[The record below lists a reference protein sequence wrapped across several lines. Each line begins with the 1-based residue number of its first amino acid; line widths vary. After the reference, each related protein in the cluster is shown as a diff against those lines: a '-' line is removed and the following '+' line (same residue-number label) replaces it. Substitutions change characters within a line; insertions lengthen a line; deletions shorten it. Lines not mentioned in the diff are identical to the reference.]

1 MTNANEDKLREYLRR
16 AIAEAQD
23 AQRRLREVEEAGREP
38 IAIVGMACRL
48 PGGVTSPEELWEL
61 VAAGRDA
68 ITEFPADRGWD
79 LAALLGSGTGPGTS
93 STRYGGFLQDA
104 ADFDAGF
111 FGISPREA
119 LAMDPQQRLL
129 LETSWE
135 AFEGAGID
143 PGTLGGSRTG
153 VFAGLMYHDYQSRL
167 HRVPEELEGFL
178 GNGNAASVAT
188 GRIAYTFGL
197 EGPAVTIDTACSSSL
212 VALHLAVQS
221 LRRGECTLA
230 LAGGVTVMASPN
242 TFVEFSRQR
251 GLAVDGRCKSFA
263 EGADGTGWSEGVG
276 VLVLERLSDAIRNG
290 RRVLAVV
297 RGSAV
302 NQDGASNGLTAPN
315 GPSQERVIGQALADA
330 GLVPGDVD
338 VVEAHG
344 TGTALGDPIEAQALL
359 SVYGRDR
366 VGPLWLG
373 SVKSN
378 LGHAQAAAGV
388 AGVIKMVQAMQH
400 GLLPRTLHVEQP
412 SSHVDWSSGAVSLL
426 TEERPWAVAGR
437 PRRAGVSSFGI
448 SGTNA
453 HVILEEAPPV
463 EEPVVEAAGPVPW
476 VLSARS
482 PEALRELAGRLLTVV
497 DDADLNDVAY
507 TLATARAG
515 LPHRAAAVGRD
526 REELT
531 RELAAVAS
539 GAQPAN
545 PVKGPVKGKVAF
557 LFSGQGSQRPGM
569 GLELYGR
576 YPVFAAAFDEVCA
589 ELDPGLGRS
598 LREVIASGG
607 EALDRTVYT
616 QAALFAVQVALFRL
630 VESWG
635 VRPDYLL
642 GHSIGEVAAA
652 HVAGVLSLADACVL
666 VGARGRLMQGLAPGG
681 AMCVLEAGETE
692 VAPLLSEGVEIA
704 AFNGPGSVVVSG
716 DVVEVERVE
725 AFVAGL
731 GRRTRWLRVGHAF
744 HSRRMEPMLEAFA
757 GVVGGLTFH
766 EPSIPIVSTLTG
778 RPTSEIASA
787 GYWVRQVREPVRFA
801 QALEWLRGV
810 PLLVEVGPDAV
821 LAAMAGDREVLPL
834 LRRGV
839 GEVEAVMIAL
849 AGLYVRGAGLRWP
862 AVLSGRLVDVPTY
875 PFQRR
880 RYWLAPTSGADAAGL
895 GLTPAG
901 HPLLGAA
908 VTLAD
913 GDGLLLTGRLSA
925 QTHPWLADH
934 VVAGTPMLPGTALV
948 ELAVRA
954 ADQVGCDH
962 LEELTLEA
970 PLVLPERGA
979 VSVQLLAGPADQ
991 AGRREV
997 SIYSSSEGE
1006 DWTRHATGTITPGP
1020 AGRGTG
1026 GQTLGVWPPPGAE
1039 PVELDGHYEA
1049 LAEAGLGYGPA
1060 FQGLRAVWRAGDD
1073 VYAEVVLPEAAG
1085 ADTYGLH
1092 PALLDA
1098 VLHALAVAAPPAAG
1112 QTPRIPFS
1120 WSGVTLHA
1128 AAATTLRA
1136 RLSPA
1141 GADAVS
1147 IVTADATGAPVIM
1160 VDSLVLRPLAAAAP
1174 RHDDSLFRVEWTP
1187 VPVEAGENA
1196 GVTVVHCEPHET
1208 GDLAADAH
1216 ASVHGA
1222 LAAVQEWLAAEPG
1235 GDARLMIVTRRAVAA
1250 VSGDPAPDPAAAAI
1264 WGLVRGAQGE
1274 HPGRILLVDT
1284 DTPADSAGLIVS
1296 TEPQIAIRAGTAYTP
1311 RLARMSTHPGLVPP
1325 ASSDW
1330 RLEVTAKG
1338 TLDNLTLSVH
1348 TPEELAPGQVRVRVR
1363 AAGVNFRDVLIALDM
1378 YPADVPLGGEGAGT
1392 VIEVG
1397 SGVTGLAP
1405 GDRVFGLFSHAF
1417 GTSALAD
1424 HRMLARIPGGWSY
1437 EEAASVPIAYL
1448 TAYHG
1453 LVELARLEEGE
1464 RVLVHAATG
1473 GVGSAAVALAQHL
1486 GAEVFATASPGKW
1499 DALRERGLDDAH
1511 IASSRTLDFATA
1523 FTGGM
1528 DVVLNSLTGEFL
1540 DASLRML
1547 AYGGRFLE
1555 MGKTDLRSPTSLPGI
1570 DYRPFDLML
1579 VDPARIQSM
1588 LADLLALFESGALRL
1603 PPITTGDVRRAP
1615 EVFRHVSQA
1624 QHIGKVVLTV
1634 PRPLWDPQGTV
1645 LVTGGTGTLGRLVAR
1660 HLVSVHGVRDV
1671 VLVGR
1676 RVVAGFDELPGVRVV
1691 AADVMDRSAMAA
1703 LVGSLPD
1710 LSVVVHAAGVVDDGV
1725 VAGLS
1730 AEQVDRVLA
1739 AKVTGGTVLHEVTRD
1754 RDLAGFIVFSSAVG
1768 TLGGAGQAAYGAANA
1783 FLDALVAQRVER
1795 GLPGVSLAWGLWA
1808 ESSGMTS
1815 GLGAADLA
1823 RMARSGVAPLTT
1835 EHALG
1840 LLDAA
1845 LTVAEPVQ
1853 VPIALDLAAL
1863 RGGAELPTMLRG
1875 LVKAPVRRTT
1885 ARSATETSYAQ
1896 RLAAIPD
1903 ADRDRALLDLTRE
1916 HAAAVLGH
1924 AGPDAVDGE
1933 RPFKDLGFDSL
1944 TGVEYRN
1951 RLTAATGLRLPATL
1965 TFDYPTPVA
1974 LAAHLRHELLGSS
1987 PVGTAPV
1994 VADVS
1999 GDPVVIVGMACR
2011 YPGGVASPEDL
2022 WELVASGED
2031 AIGGFPTDRGW
2042 DLGALFD
2049 PDPERSGCSYVREGG
2064 FLYDAAQFDAG
2075 FFGISPREALAM
2087 DPQQRLL
2094 LETSW
2099 EAFEQAGIDP
2109 AALRGEPAGV
2119 FVGGMYQEY
2128 GPPFGQGAEGVEGHL
2143 LTGSAAS
2150 VLSGRIAY
2158 TFGLEGPAVTVDTA
2172 CSSSLVAMHLAA
2184 RALRSG
2190 ECSLALVGGVTVMSS
2205 AGVFVEFS
2213 RQGGLAVDGRCKSFA
2228 EGADGTGWS
2237 EGVGVLVLERLSD
2250 ARRNGHRVLA
2260 VFRGSAVNQD
2270 GASNG
2275 LTAPNGPSQERVI
2288 GQALADAGL
2297 VPGDVDVVE
2306 AHGTGTALGDP
2317 IEAQALLSAYGRD
2330 RVGPLWLGSVKS
2342 NLGHAQAA
2350 AGVAGVI
2357 KMVLAM
2363 QHGLLPRTLHVD
2375 APSSHVD
2382 WSLGAVE
2389 LLTEQRPWVV
2399 AGRPR
2404 RAGVSSFG
2412 ISGTNAHVI
2421 LEEAPAQAP
2430 VAEASGE
2437 APVLLSARSADA
2449 LRVQAAELAAFL
2461 RKNREVPVGDV
2472 AYSSA
2477 QRPVFAHRAAI
2488 VSGDRDELLAK
2499 LTEVGETAP
2508 VSPGKVAFLFSGQ
2521 GSQRPGMG
2529 LELYGRYPVFAAA
2542 FDEVCAELD
2551 PLLGRSLREVI
2562 AADGQAL
2569 DRTVYTQAALFAVQV
2584 ALFRLVGSWGV
2595 RPDYLLGHSIGEV
2608 AAAQVA
2614 GVLSLTDACVLVAA
2628 RGRLMQALPAGGVM
2642 CVLEAGEAEITP
2654 LLSEGVEIA
2663 AFNGPGSVVVSGDA
2677 GQVERIEARVAGLGR
2692 RTRRLRVSHAFHSH
2706 RMDPMLGEFAGVVRG
2721 LRFQPPSIPIVST
2734 LTGEPTPDIAT
2745 AGYWVR
2751 QVREPVRF
2759 AQALEWLREVPVLVE
2774 VGPDAALTAMAADR
2788 EVIPLLR
2795 RGKDEPRTLLT
2806 ALGEAHARGARVDWR
2821 AMLTGTLI
2829 DLPTYPFEREPY
2841 WLAPTP
2847 GGDPA
2852 GLGLVPAGHP
2862 LLGAA
2867 VSLAEEG
2874 GIVVTGRLST
2884 RSHPWLADHVVGGA
2898 HVIPAAVFAELAL
2911 HAAAH
2916 AGRDQI
2922 GELSLETPLVIPE
2935 NGEVTVQI
2943 RVDPDGHALIVHAR
2957 PDTHQ
2962 PWTRHATAT
2971 LGTAPPES
2979 GPEPDLANRPP
2990 GADPADVDTLYT
3002 ALSAAG
3008 LNYGPAFQGL
3018 QAAWRHGGRAYA
3030 DVALPEPQ
3038 RPGADRYILH
3048 PALLDAALHAA
3059 VLGVLPD
3066 TEAARIP
3073 FVMTGVRVRVPGVT
3087 AARARLT
3094 PLTPDSLALTLADAT
3109 GRTVATVDAI
3119 TFRPLPHARLDR
3131 DMYCVDWAEV
3141 EALDAVPEAGVVV
3154 LGEPYDGIAAP
3165 AYPGLAALP
3174 IGAQAPEFVL
3184 APLTAALETGQA
3196 RRREDEVTAVHRTA
3210 ERALAL
3216 ARDWLADDRLPGAR
3230 LVLLTRGAMAPR
3242 SGDDVTDLAGAA
3254 AWGLLRSTQSEHPGR
3269 FVLLDLDGTAESQD
3283 GVRNALA
3290 TGEPQLALRGG
3301 RILAPRLAR
3310 ARIQDEAP
3318 TAYDPEGTVLI
3329 TGATGALGTLLARH
3343 LVAEHGVRRLL
3354 LAGRSGPDAP
3364 GAPGLRAELEGLGAH
3379 VEFVAC
3385 DVSQRDQ
3392 VAALVGAVDPEH
3404 PLTAVVH
3411 AAGVLDDGVL
3421 ESLTPERLAAVLR
3434 PKADAALHLHDL
3446 TQGLAAFVLFSSAA
3460 ATFGTPG
3467 QANYAAANAV
3477 LDALAQRRRARGLPA
3492 TSLAWGLW
3500 DVGTGM
3506 AGTARPGTAA
3516 LTPEAGLASFDTADR
3531 YGQAVLL
3538 PARLDL
3544 AAAARSGEVPHLLR
3558 GLVRTRRRPAES
3570 GGPQLAR
3577 RLAGLSGEERER
3589 VAQEA
3594 VRAEVAAVLGHRG
3607 PEAVPL
3613 TATFAELGLDSL
3625 TAVELRNA
3633 LATRTGARL
3642 PATLVFDHPTSAAL
3656 AAFLLQEL
3664 LDTPA
3669 APALMVENRPSAD
3682 EPIAI
3687 VAMACRY
3694 PGGVR
3699 SPEDL
3704 WDLVAAGGDAI
3715 SRFPTDR
3722 GWDLSALYD
3731 PDPDRP
3737 GTSYTREGGFLYDAD
3752 RFDADLFGIGPR
3764 EALAMDPQQ
3773 RLLLETSWE
3782 AFERAGLDP
3791 TSMSGSDTGVFVGV
3805 MYHDYVT
3812 LVPSVPSDLEGY
3824 VGTGT
3829 AGSVASGRLAYTFG
3843 LEGPAV
3849 TVDTACSS
3857 SLVAM
3862 HLAAQALRRGECSL
3876 ALAGGVTVMAT
3887 PGVFVEFS
3895 RQRGL
3900 APDGR
3905 CKSFAEGADGT
3916 GWSEGVGLVLLERLS
3931 DARRNGHRVLAV
3943 LRGSAVNQDGASNGL
3958 TAPNGPS
3965 QQRVIRRALADA
3977 GLVPGDVDVVE
3988 AHGTGTALG
3997 DPIEAQALL
4006 SVYGRDRV
4014 GPLWLGSVKSNLGHA
4029 QAAAGVA
4036 GVIKMVQAMRHGVL
4050 PRTLHVDAPSSHVD
4064 WASGAV
4070 SLLTEERPWAVAGRP
4085 RRAGVSSFGISGTN
4099 AHLILEAAV
4108 AAEPEPVAD
4117 QETGPLPWVLS
4128 AATEPALREQ
4138 ARRLLTRLERDP
4150 APDLAGLGLALATT
4164 RASLERRAVLVGD
4177 DVPAFAR
4184 GLAVLAEGEPA
4195 AGVVRGSASAE
4206 TRAVFVFPGQ
4216 GPQWLGMGAALL
4228 DSSPVFA
4235 ARIAE
4240 CAQALAPYVDFSLE
4254 DVLRGKGDLQ
4264 RVDVVQP
4271 ALWATM
4277 VALAE
4282 LWRAHGVE
4290 PAAVVGH
4297 SQGEIAAACVA
4308 GALSLADGARVVAL
4322 RSRALR
4328 ALAGTGGMASV
4339 LAPPDRLDLH
4349 GTGLAVAAVN
4359 APSAVVVAGDGAAL
4373 DALIV
4378 RCEAEG
4384 IRTRRLPVD
4393 YASHSPGV
4401 EPIRDELRAALAGIV
4416 PRPPAVP
4423 FLSTVTGQWVE
4434 GDLLDAEYWYRNLR
4448 QPVLFAEAT
4457 HALLG
4462 RGHRTFLEVSPHP
4475 VLAPSLQESGEQA
4488 ELAVTV
4494 AATLRRDDGGLDRF
4508 LTALGEAYAGG
4519 VRVDWRAAYEGR
4531 TATRAELP
4539 TYAFQ
4544 RRRYWLEGAPSTAGA
4559 DPAETAFWEAVASAD
4574 ADQVARTLG
4583 VDDPGSLGTVLPA
4596 LTAWHAGR
4604 RERTATTSWRYEV
4617 TWTPV
4622 APEASGLSGTW
4633 LLVVPETSAA
4643 SASAAFCAAAL
4654 AEAGAEVVT
4663 VTRGLRCA
4671 LPDGLAG
4678 VVSLL
4683 ALDDAPVPGHP
4694 AVSAGLAATVAL
4706 VQELDGADVPL
4717 WLVTRGGVRTG
4728 GSDGPGEPGQA
4739 QVWGL
4744 GRTVALE
4751 LPRLW
4756 GGLVDLPA
4764 ALDARAATHLTRALA
4779 GAGGEDQLSVRPSGL
4794 LARRL
4799 TRLPTPAS
4807 KPGFRPRG
4815 TVLVTGGTGGFGAHV
4830 ARWLADLG
4838 AEHLVLVPEHPGA
4851 DDLDPG
4857 AFGGTRVTVAACD
4870 LTDRVALAALL
4881 AEHPPTAVFHT
4892 AGALNAV
4899 ALAGTTPAELDT
4911 ALGAKA
4917 LAATHL
4923 HELLAG
4929 HELDAFVLFSSI
4941 AGTWG
4946 SGGQA
4951 AYAAANAHLDA
4962 LAEHRRAQGLPAT
4975 AVAWGLWAEVD
4986 LGDPAA
4992 EAGRREQLRRRGV
5005 SPMPPALALAAL
5017 GQALGED
5024 RPALVLADM
5033 DWERFVPTFTALR
5046 RRPFVEDL
5054 PEVAALLR
5062 AAAESRLA
5070 DAASAELPRRLA
5082 GLTDAERRRRL
5093 LRAVRGEIAA
5103 VLGHDGVDAV
5113 EPGRQLRELGLDSLA
5128 AVNLRNRLG
5137 AATGLDLPPT
5147 LVFDHPTAEDLAAH
5161 LGARLDEAAGPS
5173 LDDALAEV
5181 AAAMAAIPPGDPA
5194 AERAAARLQALLG
5207 ELAARHEPPAPP
5219 SEAVAE
5225 RLRVASDAELFDFL
5239 DAELEG

>member
-23 AQRRLREVEEAGREP
+23 AQRRLREVEEADREP
-38 IAIVGMACRL
+38 IAIVGMACRF
-48 PGGVTSPEELWEL
+48 PGGVTSPEELWDL
-61 VAAGRDA
+61 VVAGRDA

-79 LAALLGSGTGPGTS
+79 LTALLGSGTGPGTS
-93 STRYGGFLQDA
+93 STRYGGFLQGA

-135 AFEGAGID
+135 AFERAGID
-143 PGTLGGSRTG
+143 PGSLSGSSTG

-188 GRIAYTFGL
+188 GRVAYTFGL

-263 EGADGTGWSEGVG
+263 EAADGTGWSEGVG
-276 VLVLERLSDAIRNG
+276 VLVVERLSDATRNG
-290 RRVLAVV
+290 HRVLAVL

-315 GPSQERVIGQALADA
+315 GPSQQRVIGRALADA
-330 GLVPGDVD
+330 GLVPGDID

-344 TGTALGDPIEAQALL
+344 TGTSLGDPIEAQALIAA
-359 SVYGRDR
+359 YGQGRDR
-366 VGPLWLG
+366 PLWLG

-378 LGHAQAAAGV
+378 IGHTQAAAGV
-388 AGVIKMVQAMQH
+388 AGVIKMVQAMRH
-400 GLLPRTLHVEQP
+400 GTLPATLHVDEP
-412 SSHVDWSSGAVSLL
+412 SSHVDWSAGAVELV
-426 TEERPWAVAGR
+426 TERQPWLVADR

-453 HVILEEAPPV
+453 HVILEEAPAQA
-463 EEPVVEAAGPVPW
+463 EEDRVAVAGPVPW

-482 PEALRELAGRLLTVV
+482 PEALRAQAGWLLTIV

-507 TLATARAG
+507 SLATARAG
-515 LPHRAAAVGRD
+515 LPHRAAVVGRD

-531 RELAAVAS
+531 RALTAVAS
-539 GAQPAN
+539 GAQLAN
-545 PVKGPVKGKVAF
+545 PVKGNKTAF

-569 GLELYGR
+569 GLELCGR

-589 ELDPGLGRS
+589 ELDPHMDRP
-598 LREVIASGG
+598 LREVIAEGG
-607 EALDRTVYT
+607 EALDQTGFT
-616 QAALFAVQVALFRL
+616 QTALFAVQVALFRL

-642 GHSIGEVAAA
+642 GHSIGELAVA

-666 VGARGRLMQGLAPGG
+666 VGARARLMQGLAAGG
-681 AMCVLEAGETE
+681 GMCVLVAGEAE
-692 VAPLLSEGVEIA
+692 VVPLLSDGVEVA
-704 AFNGPGSVVVSG
+704 AVNGPGSVVVSG
-716 DVVEVERVE
+716 DVGEVARVE
-725 AFVAGL
+725 AYFAGL
-731 GRRTRWLRVGHAF
+731 GRRTRWLRVSHAF
-744 HSRRMEPMLEAFA
+744 HSRRVEPMLEAFA
-757 GVVGGLTFH
+757 GVAEGLSFKA
-766 EPSIPIVSTLTG
+766 PSIPVVSTLTG
-778 RPTSEIASA
+778 ELAPEIASP
-787 GYWVRQVREPVRFA
+787 GYWVRQVREPVRFGR
-801 QALEWLRGV
+801 ALDWLRDV
-810 PLLVEVGPDAV
+810 PVLVEVGPDAV
-821 LAAMAGDREVLPL
+821 LTAMAADRDVVPL
-834 LRRGV
+834 LRKDK
-839 GEVEAVMIAL
+839 GEAEAVVTAL
-849 AGLYVRGAGLRWP
+849 ADLHVRGARPRW
-862 AVLSGRLVDVPTY
+862 SGRLVDLPTY
-875 PFQRR
+875 PFQRQ

-908 VTLAD
+908 VSLAD

-925 QTHPWLADH
+925 DTHAWLADH
-934 VVAGTPMLPGTALV
+934 VVAGTSMLPGTALV

-962 LEELTLEA
+962 VEELTLEA

-979 VSVQLLAGPADQ
+979 VSVQLLVGPADQ

-997 SIYSSSEGE
+997 SIYSSPSGE
-1006 DWTRHATGTITPGP
+1006 DWTRHATGTVTPEP
-1020 AGRGTG
+1020 AGRGTD
-1026 GQTLGVWPPPGAE
+1026 GQALGTWPPPGAD
-1039 PVELDGHYEA
+1039 PVELDGLYEA

-1060 FQGLRAVWRAGDD
+1060 FRGLRAVWRAGDD
-1073 VYAEVVLPEAAG
+1073 VYAEVALPEAAG
-1085 ADTYGLH
+1085 ADAYGLH

-1098 VLHALAVAAPPAAG
+1098 VLHALAAAAPPAAG
-1112 QTPRIPFS
+1112 QVPRIPFS

-1141 GADAVS
+1141 GGDAVS
-1147 IVTADATGAPVIM
+1147 IIAADATGAPVVM
-1160 VDSLVLRPLAAAAP
+1160 VDSLVLRPLAATAP

-1187 VPVEAGENA
+1187 VPVEAEELG
-1196 GVTVVHCEPHET
+1196 GVTVVRCEPHET

-1222 LAAVQEWLAAEPG
+1222 LAAIHEWLAGEPG
-1235 GDARLMIVTRRAVAA
+1235 DDARLLIVTRRAVAA
-1250 VSGDPAPDPAAAAI
+1250 VPGDPAPDPAAAAI

-1284 DTPADSAGLIVS
+1284 DAPADPAGLMVAA
-1296 TEPQIAIRAGTAYTP
+1296 EPQIAIRAGLAYAP
-1311 RLARMSTHPGLVPP
+1311 RLARMSTHPGLVLP
-1325 ASSDW
+1325 ASPNW
-1330 RLEVTAKG
+1330 RLDVTAKG
-1338 TLDNLTLSVH
+1338 TLDDLALSAYTEV
-1348 TPEELAPGQVRVRVR
+1348 ELAPGQVRVRVR

-1397 SGVTGLAP
+1397 PGVTGLAP

-1417 GTSALAD
+1417 GTSAVAD
-1424 HRMLARIPGGWSY
+1424 HRMLAPIPSGWSY

-1448 TAYHG
+1448 TAYYG
-1453 LVELARLEEGE
+1453 LVELAGLEEGE

-1499 DALRERGLDDAH
+1499 GALRERGLDDAH
-1511 IASSRTLDFATA
+1511 IASSRTLDFATT

-1540 DASLRML
+1540 EASLRML
-1547 AYGGRFLE
+1547 THGGRFLE
-1555 MGKTDLRSPTSLPGI
+1555 MGKTDLRDPANLPGM

-1579 VDPARIQSM
+1579 VEPARIQSM
-1588 LADLLALFESGALRL
+1588 LVDLLALFESGALRL
-1603 PPITTGDVRRAP
+1603 PPITTWDVRRAP
-1615 EVFRHVSQA
+1615 EAFRHVSQA
-1624 QHIGKVVLTV
+1624 LHIGKVVLTV
-1634 PRPLWDPQGTV
+1634 PRPLWAPGGTV

-1676 RVVAGFDELPGVRVV
+1676 RGVAVDVPGVRVV
-1691 AADVMDRSAMAA
+1691 AADVTDRSAMAA
-1703 LVGSLPD
+1703 LAGSLPD
-1710 LSVVVHAAGVVDDGV
+1710 LSVVIHAAGVVDDGM
-1725 VAGLS
+1725 VAGLD
-1730 AEQVDRVLA
+1730 AGQVDRVLA
-1739 AKVTGGTVLHEVTRD
+1739 AKVTGGTVLHEVT

-1783 FLDALVAQRVER
+1783 FLDALVTQRVER

-1823 RMARSGVAPLTT
+1823 RMSRSGVAPLTT
-1835 EHALG
+1835 EHALD

-1845 LTVAEPVQ
+1845 LDVAEPVQ
-1853 VPIALDLAAL
+1853 VPVALDLAAF
-1863 RGGAELPTMLRG
+1863 RGGAEVPAMLRG
-1875 LVKAPVRRTT
+1875 LVKAPVRRAT

-1896 RLAAIPD
+1896 RLAAMPD

-1924 AGPDAVDGE
+1924 ARPDAVDGE

-1974 LAAHLRHELLGSS
+1974 LATHLRRELLGSS
-1987 PVGTAPV
+1987 PVVAAPV
-1994 VADVS
+1994 ATDVS
-1999 GDPVVIVGMACR
+1999 DDPVVIVGMACR

-2022 WELVASGED
+2022 WELVASGGD

-2042 DLGALFD
+2042 DLGTLFD
-2049 PDPERSGCSYVREGG
+2049 PDPERSGRSYVRDGG
-2064 FLYDAAQFDAG
+2064 FLHDATYFDAG

-2099 EAFEQAGIDP
+2099 EAFERAGIDP
-2109 AALRGEPAGV
+2109 AELRGEPAGV

-2150 VLSGRIAY
+2150 VLSGRVAY
-2158 TFGLEGPAVTVDTA
+2158 AFGLEGPAVTVDTA

-2184 RALRSG
+2184 RALRQG

-2205 AGVFVEFS
+2205 PGVFVEFS
-2213 RQGGLAVDGRCKSFA
+2213 RQRGLAPDGRCKSFA

-2250 ARRNGHRVLA
+2250 ATRNGHQVLA
-2260 VFRGSAVNQD
+2260 TLRGSAVNQD

-2275 LTAPNGPSQERVI
+2275 LTAPNGPSQQRVI
-2288 GQALADAGL
+2288 GQALADARL
-2297 VPGDVDVVE
+2297 AAGDVDAVE

-2317 IEAQALLSAYGRD
+2317 IEAQALIAAYGQGRD
-2330 RVGPLWLGSVKS
+2330 RPLWLGSVKS
-2342 NLGHAQAA
+2342 NIGHSQAA

-2357 KMVLAM
+2357 KMVQAM
-2363 QHGLLPRTLHVD
+2363 RHGLLPRTLHVD
-2375 APSSHVD
+2375 EPTPHVD
-2382 WSLGAVE
+2382 WSSSAVS
-2389 LLTEQRPWVV
+2389 LLTEQQPWP
-2399 AGRPR
+2399 AADRLR

-2421 LEEAPAQAP
+2421 LEEAPRQAP
-2430 VAEASGE
+2430 MAEAPGE

-2449 LRVQAAELAAFL
+2449 LRAQAAELAAFL
-2461 RKNREVPVGDV
+2461 RKNRDVPVGDV

-2488 VSGDRDELLAK
+2488 VAGDRDELLAK
-2499 LTEVGETAP
+2499 LAEVGDTAP

-2521 GSQRPGMG
+2521 GSQRLGMG
-2529 LELYGRYPVFAAA
+2529 LGLYDRYPVFAAA
-2542 FDEVCAELD
+2542 FDQVCAE
-2551 PLLGRSLREVI
+2551 LGRSLREVI
-2562 AADGQAL
+2562 AGDGEAL
-2569 DRTVYTQAALFAVQV
+2569 DQTVHTQAALFAVQV
-2584 ALFRLVGSWGV
+2584 ALFRLVESWGV
-2595 RPDYLLGHSIGEV
+2595 RPDYLLGHSIGEL
-2608 AAAQVA
+2608 AAAHVA
-2614 GVLSLTDACVLVAA
+2614 GVLSLVDACVLVGA
-2628 RGRLMQALPAGGVM
+2628 RGRLMQALAPGGAM
-2642 CVLEAGEAEITP
+2642 CVLEVGEAEVAP
-2654 LLSEGVEIA
+2654 VLSGGVEIA
-2663 AFNGPGSVVVSGDA
+2663 AFNGPRSLVISGDV
-2677 GQVERIEARVAGLGR
+2677 GEVERVAAYVAGLGR
-2692 RTRRLRVSHAFHSH
+2692 RTRRLRVSHAFHSR
-2706 RMDPMLGEFAGVVRG
+2706 RMEPMLETFAAVAQG
-2721 LRFQPPSIPIVST
+2721 LTFRQPSIPIVST
-2734 LTGEPTPDIAT
+2734 LTGRPTPDIAT
-2745 AGYWVR
+2745 PGYWVR

-2759 AQALEWLREVPVLVE
+2759 AQALEWLRDVPVLVE
-2774 VGPDAALTAMAADR
+2774 VGPDAALTALAGDR
-2788 EVIPLLR
+2788 EVLPLLR
-2795 RGKDEPRTLLT
+2795 RGKDEPHELLT
-2806 ALGEAHARGARVDWR
+2806 ALATAHTRGAHVDWG
-2821 AMLTGTLI
+2821 AGLTGTLVA
-2829 DLPTYPFEREPY
+2829 LPTYPFEREPY

-2852 GLGLVPAGHP
+2852 GFGLAPAGHP

-2874 GIVVTGRLST
+2874 GVVVTGRLST
-2884 RSHPWLADHVVGGA
+2884 WSHPWLADHVVAGA
-2898 HVIPAAVFAELAL
+2898 HVMPAAVIAELAL

-2916 AGRDQI
+2916 VGRDQI

-2935 NGEVTVQI
+2935 GGEVTVQI
-2943 RVDPDGHALIVHAR
+2943 WVDADGHALTIHAR
-2957 PDTHQ
+2957 PGTDQ

-2971 LGTAPPES
+2971 LGASPPER
-2979 GPEPDLANRPP
+2979 GPEPDLANWPP
-2990 GADPADVDTLYT
+2990 EGDPADVDTLYT

-3008 LNYGPAFQGL
+3008 LDYGPAFQGL

-3030 DVALPEPQ
+3030 DVVLPAPQ
-3038 RPGADRYILH
+3038 QTGADRYVLH

-3059 VLGVLPD
+3059 GLGVLPG

-3119 TFRPLPHARLDR
+3119 TFRPLPPARPGG

-3141 EALDAVPEAGVVV
+3141 EALDAVSEAGVAV
-3154 LGEPYDGIAAP
+3154 LGELYEGIAAP
-3165 AYPGLAALP
+3165 VYPDLATLP

-3184 APLTAALETGQA
+3184 VPLTAAHETGQA
-3196 RRREDEVTAVHRTA
+3196 GRREDEVAAVHRTA

-3230 LVLLTRGAMAPR
+3230 LVLLTQGAMAPR
-3242 SGDDVTDLAGAA
+3242 PGDDVTDLAGAA
-3254 AWGLLRSTQSEHPGR
+3254 AWGLIRSAQSEHPGR
-3269 FVLLDLDGTAESQD
+3269 FVLLDLDETAASRD
-3283 GVRNALA
+3283 SVRNALA

-3301 RILAPRLAR
+3301 TSLAPRLAR
-3310 ARIQDEAP
+3310 ARTRDEAP

-3329 TGATGALGTLLARH
+3329 TGATGALGGLLARH
-3343 LVAEHGVRRLL
+3343 LVSERGVRRLL
-3354 LAGRSGPDAP
+3354 LASRSGPDAP
-3364 GAPGLRAELEGLGAH
+3364 GAPGLRAELAGLGAH

-3385 DVSQRDQ
+3385 DVSHRDQ
-3392 VAALVGAVDPEH
+3392 VAALVGAIDPEH

-3421 ESLTPERLAAVLR
+3421 ESLTPDRLAAVLR

-3446 TQGLAAFVLFSSAA
+3446 TRGLAAFVLFSSAA
-3460 ATFGTPG
+3460 AAFGTPG

-3500 DVGTGM
+3500 DVESGM

-3516 LTPEAGLASFDTADR
+3516 LTPEAGLASFDTADQ

-3544 AAAARSGEVPHLLR
+3544 AAVARSGEVPHLLR
-3558 GLVRTRRRPAES
+3558 GLVRTRRHPAES
-3570 GGPQLAR
+3570 GGPQLTR

-3589 VAQEA
+3589 AALEA
-3594 VRAEVAAVLGHRG
+3594 VRAEVATVLGHRG
-3607 PEAVPL
+3607 PEAVPP

-3625 TAVELRNA
+3625 TAVELRNG

-3642 PATLVFDHPTSAAL
+3642 PATLVFDHPTPAAL
-3656 AAFLLQEL
+3656 AGFLLREI
-3664 LDTPA
+3664 LDVPATPTS
-3669 APALMVENRPSAD
+3669 VVVDRPSAD

-3715 SRFPTDR
+3715 SPFPADR

-3737 GTSYTREGGFLYDAD
+3737 GTSYTREGGFLHDAD

-3773 RLLLETSWE
+3773 RLLLEVGWE
-3782 AFERAGLDP
+3782 TFERAGLDP
-3791 TSMSGSDTGVFVGV
+3791 TSVSGGDTGVFVGV

-3812 LVPSVPSDLEGY
+3812 LLPSVPSDLEGY

-3829 AGSVASGRLAYTFG
+3829 AGSVVSGRLAYAFG

-3849 TVDTACSS
+3849 TIDTACSS

-3862 HLAAQALRRGECSL
+3862 HLAAQALRRGECSM

-3887 PGVFVEFS
+3887 PGTFVEFS

-3900 APDGR
+3900 AADGR
-3905 CKSFAEGADGT
+3905 CKSFAASADGT
-3916 GWSEGVGLVLLERLS
+3916 GWAEGVGLLLLERLS
-3931 DARRNGHRVLAV
+3931 DATRNGHQVLAV

-3977 GLVPGDVDVVE
+3977 RLAPGDIDVVE
-3988 AHGTGTALG
+3988 AHGTGTSLG
-3997 DPIEAQALL
+3997 DPIEAQALIAA
-4006 SVYGRDRV
+4006 YGQGRER
-4014 GPLWLGSVKSNLGHA
+4014 PLLLGSVKSNIGHT

-4036 GVIKMVQAMRHGVL
+4036 GVIKMVQAMRHGTL
-4050 PRTLHVDAPSSHVD
+4050 PATLHVDEPTPHVD
-4064 WASGAV
+4064 WSAGAV
-4070 SLLTEERPWAVAGRP
+4070 ELVTERQPWSTADRP

-4099 AHLILEAAV
+4099 AHVILEAAP
-4108 AAEPEPVAD
+4108 AEPEPVVNP
-4117 QETGPLPWVLS
+4117 EPGLLPWVLS

-4164 RASLERRAVLVGD
+4164 RAGLEQRAVLVGD
-4177 DVPAFAR
+4177 DVPAFTR
-4184 GLAVLAEGEPA
+4184 GLAALAEGEPA
-4195 AGVVRGSASAE
+4195 AGVVRGSARAE
-4206 TRAVFVFPGQ
+4206 TGAVFVFPGQ

-4254 DVLRGKGDLQ
+4254 DVLRGKGDLE

-4271 ALWATM
+4271 ALWSMM

-4282 LWRAHGVE
+4282 LWRAYGVR

-4339 LAPPDRLDLH
+4339 LASPDQLDLD

-4359 APSAVVVAGDGAAL
+4359 APSSVVVAGDGEAL
-4373 DALIV
+4373 DALV
-4378 RCEAEG
+4378 ARCEAEG
-4384 IRTRRLPVD
+4384 IRARRLPVD

-4448 QPVLFAEAT
+4448 QTVLFAEAT
-4457 HALLG
+4457 HALLD

-4475 VLAPSLQESGEQA
+4475 VLAAGIQESGEQA

-4508 LTALGEAYAGG
+4508 LTGLGEAYVNGLTVNWRVAYDGG
-4519 VRVDWRAAYEGR
+4519 P
-4531 TATRAELP
+4531 ATRVELP

-4544 RRRYWLEGAPSTAGA
+4544 RRRYWLEAEPPTAGA
-4559 DPAETAFWEAVASAD
+4559 DPAEAAFWAAVASAD
-4574 ADQVARTLG
+4574 AEQVARTLG
-4583 VDDPGSLGTVLPA
+4583 VDDPGPLGAVLPA
-4596 LTAWHAGR
+4596 LTDWHARR
-4604 RERTATTSWRYEV
+4604 RERAETTSWRYEV

-4622 APEASGLSGTW
+4622 APETAGLSGTW
-4633 LLVVPETSAA
+4633 LLVVPETPTA
-4643 SASAAFCAAAL
+4643 SESAAFCAAAL
-4654 AEAGAEVVT
+4654 AEAGAKVET
-4663 VTRGLRCA
+4663 VTPGPRFA

-4683 ALDDAPVPGHP
+4683 ALDDAPMPGHP

-4706 VQELDGADVPL
+4706 VQDLDGADVPL
-4717 WLVTRGGVRTG
+4717 WLLTRGGVRTG
-4728 GSDGPGEPGQA
+4728 ASDGPGAPGQA

-4756 GGLVDLPA
+4756 GGLADLPA

-4779 GAGGEDQLSVRPSGL
+4779 GAGDEDQLAVRPSGL

-4799 TRLPTPAS
+4799 TRMPAPAPG
-4807 KPGFRPRG
+4807 PGFRPRG
-4815 TVLVTGGTGGFGAHV
+4815 TVLVTGGTSGFGAHV

-4838 AEHLVLVPEHPGA
+4838 AEHLVLVPEHSGA
-4851 DDLDPG
+4851 GDLDPA
-4857 AFGGTRVTVAACD
+4857 AFGGTRVTVAGCD
-4870 LTDRVALAALL
+4870 LTDRAALAALL
-4881 AEHPPTAVFHT
+4881 AEHPPAAVFHT
-4892 AGALNAV
+4892 AGALNAA
-4899 ALAGTTPAELDT
+4899 ALADTTPAELDT
-4911 ALGAKA
+4911 VLGTKALG
-4917 LAATHL
+4917 ATHL
-4923 HELLAG
+4923 HELLAD

-4941 AGTWG
+4941 AGVWG

-4962 LAEHRRAQGLPAT
+4962 LAEHRRAQGLPAA

-4992 EAGRREQLRRRGV
+4992 EAERREQLRRRGV
-5005 SPMPPALALAAL
+5005 PPMPPALALAAL

-5024 RPALVLADM
+5024 RPALVLADV
-5033 DWERFVPTFTALR
+5033 DWERFVPAFTALR
-5046 RRPFVEDL
+5046 PRPFVEDL
-5054 PEVAALLR
+5054 PEVARLLR
-5062 AAAESRLA
+5062 AAAESQLA
-5070 DAASAELPRRLA
+5070 DAESAELPRRLA
-5082 GLTDAERRRRL
+5082 GLTDTERRRQL

-5103 VLGHDGVDAV
+5103 VLGHDGADAV
-5113 EPGRQLRELGLDSLA
+5113 EPGRQLRDLGLDSLA

-5147 LVFDHPTAEDLAAH
+5147 LVFDHPTAEDLVAH
-5161 LGARLDEAAGPS
+5161 LGARLDEAARPS
-5173 LDDALAEV
+5173 LDDALAGM
-5181 AAAMAAIPPGDPA
+5181 ATAMAAIPPGDPA
-5194 AERAAARLQALLG
+5194 AERVAARLRSLLG
-5207 ELAARHEPPAPP
+5207 ELTARHEPPGPP
-5219 SEAVAE
+5219 PEAVAE